1 MTLAEKSLNF
11 HANTWYLIVLHQ
23 ITHGGCSFPSDISS
37 FFELLQE
44 LRTFESIS
52 CVHSPTIYCYDLDLI
67 LQAYYIWYLI
77 YISSHVGMTIIHYRR
92 DLQSRSNKT
101 EIKCILH
108 YNTFLDLE
116 LCCFLE
122 FALLTNHPFY
132 NNKTLIHYSI
142 LFNFQEFVC
151 IYTATLDT
159 QERNS
164 DSLVQSY
171 NIVLYRVGNLHS
183 QFHVVVSDVKAFKYV
198 GTFLFMLLTL
208 AVLS

>member
-44 LRTFESIS
+44 LRTFESIL
-52 CVHSPTIYCYDLDLI
+52 CVHSPTIYCYNLDLI

-132 NNKTLIHYSI
+132 NNKTLFHYSI
-142 LFNFQEFVC
+142 LFNFQEFVFTQQPQ
-151 IYTATLDT
+151 ILKKGTVTPLFSHITLSCT
-159 QERNS
+159 G
-164 DSLVQSY
+164 L
-171 NIVLYRVGNLHS
+171 
-183 QFHVVVSDVKAFKYV
+183 
-198 GTFLFMLLTL
+198 GTFTLSFMS
-208 AVLS
+208 LSLM